1 MKKVLMIVMCALLCA
16 SCIVLAAG
24 CAEISVDDLSSPG
37 DLSEGDEAPDFTAE
51 LAGGETF
58 TLSDHKDEVVLLD
71 FWATWCGY
79 CIDEMP
85 DVQRLQ
91 DDGID
96 GLTIVAVNCAEA
108 KAQVDAFRLKTGYT
122 FNFAYDEDGVISSQY
137 PTSAIPCTVIVYKG
151 KVKKIFIGASP
162 DAYEEFK
169 SAAEECLNE

>member
-16 SCIVLAAG
+16 SCIVLASG
-24 CAEISVDDLSSPG
+24 CSEISVDDLSSPG

-85 DVQRLQ
+85 DVHRL
-91 DDGID
+91 
-96 GLTIVAVNCAEA
+96 
-108 KAQVDAFRLKTGYT
+108 R
-122 FNFAYDEDGVISSQY
+122 
-137 PTSAIPCTVIVYKG
+137 
-151 KVKKIFIGASP
+151 
-162 DAYEEFK
+162 
-169 SAAEECLNE
+169 